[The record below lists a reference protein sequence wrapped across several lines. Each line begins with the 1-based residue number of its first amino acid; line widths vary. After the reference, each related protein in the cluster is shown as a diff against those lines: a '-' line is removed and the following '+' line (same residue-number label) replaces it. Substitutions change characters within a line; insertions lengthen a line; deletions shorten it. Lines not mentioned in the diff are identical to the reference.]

1 MGLSQSSDPFYP
13 MESPEEPKEVEVE
26 VEEKPDEN
34 HIDSLEYS
42 IRVWFGDL

>member
-26 VEEKPDEN
+26 EVPDEN